1 MTELLGVAAAQ
12 YPPLNILLAE
22 DNEADF
28 KITLRAFQNS
38 MLKNNVLRVT
48 DGQECLDYLR
58 RQGVYADPAQYP
70 FPDLIL
76 LDINMPRVDGYGVL
90 EVVKSAPE
98 FKTIPVVMLSASKSE
113 EDVRRSYEM
122 GANSFIQKP
131 VEYDHFVQVVAGVTY
146 YWQVLNRL
154 PGRKF

>member
-1 MTELLGVAAAQ
+1 MTEILGIDAAQ

-28 KITLRAFQNS
+28 KITMRALQS
-38 MLKNNVLRVT
+38 TVLKNRVLRVA

-58 RQGVYADPAQYP
+58 QQGDYSDEAQYP
-70 FPDLIL
+70 RPDLVL

-90 EVVKSAPE
+90 TVIKADPGL
-98 FKTIPVVMLSASKSE
+98 KMIPVVMLSASKSE
-113 EDVRRSYEM
+113 EDVRRSYQL

-131 VEYDHFVQVVAGVTY
+131 VEYDHFVQVVAGLTY

-154 PGRKF
+154 PGRKN